1 MPALAKAAWVA
12 VVPTVFLM
20 ALTPGAGATGNVDCR
35 KVRQYFVPCA
45 GYLFSRSAA
54 NPSVACCTS
63 LRRLNAQSKGPVR
76 QGVCECLKSNAAS
89 LSGLNQNHATSLSSN
104 CGISLKTAVSFNT
117 DCRKA

>member
-12 VVPTVFLM
+12 VVPTAFLM
-20 ALTPGAGATGNVDCR
+20 ALTPGAAAIGNVDCR

-89 LSGLNQNHATSLSSN
+89 LSGLYQNHATSLSSK